1 MNLMLGQ
8 ERSIVTDVPGT
19 TRDSIEEYVN
29 MGGIPLKL
37 ADTAG
42 IRETE
47 NLVEKIGV
55 ERAYSYA
62 KEAELVLAVFDSSQE
77 MTEQDEAIWQLLSQ
91 CRGRIMV
98 ILNKADLAGRL
109 RQEDIE
115 KIAAEKVVEEVY
127 DIVIMSAK
135 KGSGL
140 KELEEAIQRL
150 VFGGKIGWQESAM
163 VSNARQ
169 QEILRQALELLE
181 QTRVTLMNGMS
192 EDFVVIDL
200 RSAWE
205 KLGEITGET
214 IGEDIIDE
222 IFSRFCLGK

>member
-1 MNLMLGQ
+1 
-8 ERSIVTDVPGT
+8 
-19 TRDSIEEYVN
+19 
-29 MGGIPLKL
+29 
-37 ADTAG
+37 
-42 IRETE
+42 
-47 NLVEKIGV
+47 
-55 ERAYSYA
+55 
-62 KEAELVLAVFDSSQE
+62 
-77 MTEQDEAIWQLLSQ
+77 
-91 CRGRIMV
+91 
-98 ILNKADLAGRL
+98 
-109 RQEDIE
+109 
-115 KIAAEKVVEEVY
+115 
-127 DIVIMSAK
+127 MSGK
-135 KGSGL
+135 KGAGL